1 MSEIVKEVVKL
12 HKINIVYNDYIEIEG
27 VLNIV
32 NYDANNIVV
41 KIDKNCLFISG
52 ESFDLKSL
60 DLEQGK
66 VIFKGKL
73 KDLRYAITKE
83 KVSLLKRILK

>member
-41 KIDKNCLFISG
+41 KIDKNCLYISG

-66 VIFKGKL
+66 VVFKGKL
-73 KDLRYAITKE
+73 KDLRYATTKE
-83 KVSLLKRILK
+83 KISLLKRLLK